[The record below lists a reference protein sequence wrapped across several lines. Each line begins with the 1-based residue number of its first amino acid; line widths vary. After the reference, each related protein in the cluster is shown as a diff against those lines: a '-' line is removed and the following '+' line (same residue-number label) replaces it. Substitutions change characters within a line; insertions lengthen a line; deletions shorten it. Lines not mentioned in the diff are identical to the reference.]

1 MFSKNEEE
9 TKTFTEEQ
17 KLRKFITSKLTFK
30 ENRRVYAS
38 DR

>member
-1 MFSKNEEE
+1 MK
-9 TKTFTEEQ
+9 KKIFTDEL

-30 ENRRVYAS
+30 KNNRDYAL